1 MLNTFKDNSNISI
14 DKLIISKEE
23 DVENNS
29 FQIIAFDNK
38 IFSDYILEK
47 YFNKSTMPVPDY
59 IRTVLNI
66 LNITK
71 KTYEKEYSGKMDLS
85 EFSDGRITVY
95 RKKFFKDE
103 EVVLNVID
111 EKRGVLLITDEKP
124 LYTTN
129 AVIQCHMDT
138 VVDISKIDKYKKY
151 TANYLTGSR
160 WIKKIFKC
168 LIEDDQKDIFIKHFK
183 NDWDEERN
191 ILMFVY

>member
-29 FQIIAFDNK
+29 FQIIALDNK
-38 IFSDYILEK
+38 IFSEYILEK
-47 YFNKSTMPVPDY
+47 YFNKSAMSVPNY
-59 IRTVLNI
+59 LKTILNI
-66 LNITK
+66 LNINKNTF
-71 KTYEKEYSGKMDLS
+71 EKEYSGKMDLS
-85 EFSDGRITVY
+85 EFNDGRITVF
-95 RKKFFKDE
+95 KKKLFKDE
-103 EVVLNVID
+103 SVVLNVID

-151 TANYLTGSR
+151 TANYLIGSR
-160 WIKKIFKC
+160 WIKRVFKC
-168 LIEDDQKDIFIKHFK
+168 LIEEEQKDIFIKHFK

-191 ILMFVY
+191 IMMFVY

>member
-29 FQIIAFDNK
+29 FQIIALDNK
-38 IFSDYILEK
+38 IFSEYILEK
-47 YFNKSTMPVPDY
+47 YFNKSAMPVPNY
-59 IRTVLNI
+59 LKTILNI
-66 LNITK
+66 LNINKNTF
-71 KTYEKEYSGKMDLS
+71 EKEYSGKMDLS
-85 EFSDGRITVY
+85 EFNDGRITVF
-95 RKKFFKDE
+95 KKKLFKDE
-103 EVVLNVID
+103 AVVLNVID

-151 TANYLTGSR
+151 TANYLIGSR
-160 WIKKIFKC
+160 WIKRVFKC
-168 LIEDDQKDIFIKHFK
+168 LIEEEQKDIFIKHFK

-191 ILMFVY
+191 IMMFVY

>member
-29 FQIIAFDNK
+29 FQIIALDNK
-38 IFSDYILEK
+38 IFSEYILEK
-47 YFNKSTMPVPDY
+47 YFNKSTMPVPNY
-59 IRTVLNI
+59 LKTILNI
-66 LNITK
+66 LNINKNTF
-71 KTYEKEYSGKMDLS
+71 EKEYSGKMDLS
-85 EFSDGRITVY
+85 EFNDGRITVF
-95 RKKFFKDE
+95 KKKLFKDE
-103 EVVLNVID
+103 AVVLNVID

-151 TANYLTGSR
+151 TANYVIGSR
-160 WIKKIFKC
+160 WIKRVFKC
-168 LIEDDQKDIFIKHFK
+168 LIEEEQKDIFIKHFK

-191 ILMFVY
+191 IMMFVY

>member
-29 FQIIAFDNK
+29 FQIIALDNK
-38 IFSDYILEK
+38 IFSEYILEK
-47 YFNKSTMPVPDY
+47 YFNKSTMPVPNY
-59 IRTVLNI
+59 LKTILNI
-66 LNITK
+66 LNINKNTF
-71 KTYEKEYSGKMDLS
+71 EKEYSGKMDLS
-85 EFSDGRITVY
+85 EFNDGRITVF
-95 RKKFFKDE
+95 KKKLFKDE
-103 EVVLNVID
+103 AVVLNVID

-151 TANYLTGSR
+151 TANYLIGSR
-160 WIKKIFKC
+160 WIKRVFKC
-168 LIEDDQKDIFIKHFK
+168 LIEEEQKDIFIKHFK

-191 ILMFVY
+191 IMMFVY